1 MNDYEDCDGD
11 DVVMIP
17 ISQVKCCGEWV
28 GNIKVYPQLI
38 RVNKRSLVYW
48 QCPTCKGCY

>member
-1 MNDYEDCDGD
+1 MNYIEDNDGD
-11 DVVMIP
+11 DVIMIP
-17 ISQVKCCGEWV
+17 VSQVKCCGEWV

-38 RVNKRSLVYW
+38 KVEKPGLTYW